1 METLGGSIM
10 SDVNEFN
17 AETGVVVTRSYTS
30 SELIQ
35 RAIDSSSDT
44 DKEIVANPENETLV
58 SAINKLKAIGLTE
71 AEAKAI
77 AGL

>member
-1 METLGGSIM
+1 M

-17 AETGVVVTRSYTS
+17 AETGELVVRSYTS

-44 DKEIVANPENETLV
+44 EKEIVSNPENETLLA
-58 SAINKLKAIGLTE
+58 AINKLKTIGLTE
-71 AEAKAI
+71 EEAKAI
-77 AGL
+77 AGI

>member
-1 METLGGSIM
+1 M

-17 AETGVVVTRSYTS
+17 AETGEVVVRSYTS

-44 DKEIVANPENETLV
+44 EKEIVSNPENETLLA
-58 SAINKLKAIGLTE
+58 AINKLKTIGLTE
-71 AEAKAI
+71 EEAKAI
-77 AGL
+77 AGI